1 MIENDGS
8 VVAALSVFLLARI
21 TEREA
26 AARKCAEVYPPPWD
40 VADRGHT
47 ATVRADEPNFWV
59 VTELE
64 QSHDP
69 NHPLGWLGDYV
80 EHIARHDPARVLAE
94 CAAQRA
100 IIEGDY
106 WERNDGYVGIEV
118 IEDVF
123 RFLALPDA
131 DHPDYHEEWK
141 PW

>member
-8 VVAALSVFLLARI
+8 VVAALSVFLLARNA
-21 TEREA
+21 EREA
-26 AARKCAEVYPPPWD
+26 EARGAVFEEMGVTAAMRDA
-40 VADRGHT
+40 T
-47 ATVRADEPNFWV
+47 AGM
-59 VTELE
+59 
-64 QSHDP
+64 
-69 NHPLGWLGDYV
+69 LGYLS
-80 EHIARHDPARVLAE
+80 PARVLAE

-131 DHPDYHEEWK
+131 DHPDYRDEWK
-141 PW
+141 PWT